1 MFFSR
6 FTSPIHRL
14 ISYFGLDFIFVGKLG
29 FTLSTFFLGIQFAV
43 IWGGLMW
50 LFYWSVNPIELSCQF
65 MLSIAVGLLVGGWM
79 TYTNSKYPDSNHHY
93 F

>member
-6 FTSPIHRL
+6 FTSPIQMILSRL
-14 ISYFGLDFIFVGKLG
+14 GLDFLFSGKLG
-29 FTLSTFFLGIQFAV
+29 VTFSTFFLGVQFAV

-50 LFYWSVNPIELSCQF
+50 LFYWSVNPVELSFQIL
-65 MLSIAVGLLVGGWM
+65 LSGLVGLVVGGWM
-79 TYTNSKYPDSNHHY
+79 TYCNRKHPDENEHS